1 VTGRWAWAEVDL
13 GAIEHNVRTLRQLV
27 APSAVWAVVKA
38 DAYGHGAVPVAG
50 AALAAGAEGLG
61 VALTQEGVELR
72 CAGIEA
78 PIIVLSQ
85 QPASDAETLVRHRLV
100 PTLYTVEAVEHFAAA
115 VARAGAPPHPVHVKV
130 DTGMHR
136 SGAAPAQ
143 MVEVVA
149 AIDRAD
155 ALRLEGVFTHLAIA
169 DVPGDPFTAEQLA
182 AFDEV
187 LAALSTT
194 STGAADDRPLL
205 VHAANSAGALAHA
218 AARRSFV
225 RIGIAMYG
233 ITPGDGV
240 ADLVTDLRPAMTLR
254 AKVSFVRRVAA
265 GDRISYGLTHTFA
278 RDTTVAVLPIG
289 YADGVPRR
297 LSNVGEV
304 LVGGRRRRIVGVVT
318 MDQLMVDCG
327 DDEVAV
333 GDDAVL
339 LGRQGVE
346 SVRPEEWAALTGTI
360 GYEIVCG
367 ISARIARR
375 YV

>member
-38 DAYGHGAVPVAG
+38 DAYGHGAVPVSR

-72 CAGIEA
+72 CAGIDA

-85 QPASDAETLVRHRLV
+85 QPPTDADALVRHGLV
-100 PTLYTVEAVEHFAAA
+100 PTLYTLDAVDALVAA

-130 DTGMHR
+130 DTGMRR
-136 SGAAPAQ
+136 SGAAPVDA
-143 MVEVVA
+143 VEVAA
-149 AIDRAD
+149 AIERNPG
-155 ALRLEGVFTHLAIA
+155 LRLQGVFTHLAIA
-169 DVPGDPFTAEQLA
+169 DVPDDPFTAGQLA
-182 AFDEV
+182 GLDEV
-187 LAALSTT
+187 LAGLT
-194 STGAADDRPLL
+194 DRGSGRPEL

-233 ITPGDGV
+233 IAPGEGV
-240 ADLVTDLRPAMTLR
+240 ADLVGDLRPAMTLR
-254 AKVSFVRRVAA
+254 ARVSLVKRVAA

-278 RDTTVAVLPIG
+278 SDTTVATVPIG

-297 LSNVGEV
+297 LSNLGEV
-304 LVGGRRRRIVGVVT
+304 LIAGRRRRIVGVVT

-333 GDDAVL
+333 GDDVVL
-339 LGRQGVE
+339 LGCQGDE
-346 SVRPEEWAALTGTI
+346 SVRAEEWAALTGTI

-367 ISARIARR
+367 ISARIART
-375 YV
+375 YG

>member
-13 GAIEHNVRTLRQLV
+13 AAIEHNVRTLRELV
-27 APSAVWAVVKA
+27 APSVVWAVVKA
-38 DAYGHGAVPVAG
+38 DAYGHGALPVAR

-61 VALTQEGVELR
+61 VALTQEGIELR
-72 CAGIEA
+72 CGGIEA

-85 QPASDAETLVRHRLV
+85 QPPTDADALVRHGLI
-100 PTLYTVEAVEHFAAA
+100 PSLYSIDGVEALAAA

-130 DTGMHR
+130 DTGMR
-136 SGAAPAQ
+136 RAGASPR
-143 MVEVVA
+143 EVVDVVSA
-149 AIDRAD
+149 VQRAPG
-155 ALRLEGVFTHLAIA
+155 LRLEALFTHLAIA
-169 DVPGDPFTAEQLA
+169 DVPDDPFTGQQLA
-182 AFDEV
+182 ALDEV
-187 LAALSTT
+187 MVDIDHHL
-194 STGAADDRPLL
+194 TGSPERAEVL

-218 AARRSFV
+218 AARRSLV

-233 ITPGDGV
+233 ISPGAGV
-240 ADLVTDLRPAMTLR
+240 TALVTQLRPAITLR
-254 AKVSFVRRVAA
+254 AKVSLVKRVAA

-278 RDTTVAVLPIG
+278 RDTTVATLPIG

-304 LVGGRRRRIVGVVT
+304 LIGGRRRRIVGVVT

-327 DDEVAV
+327 DDEIAV

-339 LGRQGVE
+339 LGRQGE
-346 SVRPEEWAALTGTI
+346 EAVRPEEWAELTGTI

-367 ISARIARR
+367 ISARIART

>member
-1 VTGRWAWAEVDL
+1 VSGRWAWAEVDL
-13 GAIEHNVRTLRQLV
+13 GAIEHNVRTIRERV

-72 CAGIEA
+72 CAGIAA

-85 QPASDAETLVRHRLV
+85 QPVDDAGELVRHRLV
-100 PTLYTVEAVEHFAAA
+100 PTVYTADAVAALDAA
-115 VARAGAPPHPVHVKV
+115 VARAEAPPHPVHVKI

-136 SGAAPAQ
+136 AGASPQQA
-143 MVEVVA
+143 VEVVA
-149 AIDRAD
+149 AVERARG
-155 ALRLEGVFTHLAIA
+155 LRLEGVFTHLAIA
-169 DVPGDPFTAEQLA
+169 DEPDDPFTAEQLA
-182 AFDEV
+182 ALDGV
-187 LAALSTT
+187 LAALSAGSSHT
-194 STGAADDRPLL
+194 APAL
-205 VHAANSAGALAHA
+205 VHAANSAGSLAHA
-218 AARRSFV
+218 AARRSLV

-233 ITPGDGV
+233 ITPGAGV
-240 ADLVTDLRPAMTLR
+240 ADLVADLRPAMTLR
-254 AKVSFVRRVAA
+254 ARVSLVKRVAA
-265 GDRISYGLTHTFA
+265 GDRISYGLTHTFGRA
-278 RDTTVAVLPIG
+278 TTVATVPIG

-304 LVGGRRRRIVGVVT
+304 LIRGRRRRIVGVVT

-327 DDEVAV
+327 DEPVEIGDEV
-333 GDDAVL
+333 VL
-339 LGRQGVE
+339 LGHQGDE